1 LSGAERRTAEKEMS
15 ALDRKI
21 AKVGADRKQLLDQFA
36 THDQSDYAGLGELQ
50 SRLAALES
58 EVEQLE
64 ERWLEVAELLGV

>member
-1 LSGAERRTAEKEMS
+1 
-15 ALDRKI
+15 
-21 AKVGADRKQLLDQFA
+21 LLDQFA

-50 SRLAALES
+50 SKLGALEA